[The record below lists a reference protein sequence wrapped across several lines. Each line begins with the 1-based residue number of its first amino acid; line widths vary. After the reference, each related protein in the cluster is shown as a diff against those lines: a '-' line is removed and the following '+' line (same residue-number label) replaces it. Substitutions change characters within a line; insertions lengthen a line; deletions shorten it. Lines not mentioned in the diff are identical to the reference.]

1 MEITNDGLTIQQ
13 ASGIAVWLGTAY
25 AYSGELTVISTE
37 AQLPCLWGALASTF
51 SSAIYSIVIT
61 YIKV

>member
-1 MEITNDGLTIQQ
+1 MINSLILQQ
-13 ASGIAVWLGTAY
+13 ASGIAVWLGSAY

-37 AQLPCLWGALASTF
+37 AQLPCLWEGLTSTF
-51 SSAIYSIVIT
+51 SSAIYSIVII